1 MNSENRCPMKI
12 PSAVIYGVLLFTIL
26 SRLLPHPM
34 NVTSVGALSLFAGAF
49 LPLRIAW
56 IAPVTALLVGDAV
69 NGFYGLVVMLFVYAG
84 FAVGTMVG
92 RLMLANKRTIINLA
106 ASALISAS
114 IFFVLSNF
122 GMWLSGTYPA
132 TIDGLISCYI
142 RGIPYFRYS
151 LIGDIF
157 YTFLL
162 FGSYELVRLIIG
174 RQLLFRSR

>member
-1 MNSENRCPMKI
+1 MNSDNQDIAKI
-12 PSAVIYGVLLFTIL
+12 PSAVIYGLILFAIL

-34 NVTSVGALSLFAGAF
+34 NITSVGALSLFAGAF
-49 LPLRIAW
+49 LPIRIAW
-56 IAPVTALLVGDAV
+56 IAPVTALLVGDAAS
-69 NGFYGLVVMLFVYAG
+69 GFYHPVVMLFVYGG
-84 FAVGTMVG
+84 FAGGTLIG
-92 RLMLANKRTIINLA
+92 RLMLVNKRTITKLA
-106 ASALISAS
+106 GSAFISAS

-122 GMWLSGTYPA
+122 GMWLSGAYPA
-132 TIDGLISCYI
+132 TIDGLINCYI

-162 FGSYELVRLIIG
+162 FGSYELLRLIMS

>member
-1 MNSENRCPMKI
+1 MNSENQCAVKI
-12 PSAVIYGVLLFTIL
+12 PSAVIYGLILFAIL

-34 NVTSVGALSLFAGAF
+34 NITSVGALSLFAGAF

-69 NGFYGLVVMLFVYAG
+69 SGFYHPIVMLFVYAG
-84 FAVGTMVG
+84 FAIGTLVG
-92 RLMLANKRTIINLA
+92 RWMLANKRTIINLA
-106 ASALISAS
+106 AGALISAS
-114 IFFVLSNF
+114 IFFMLSNF

-132 TIDGLISCYI
+132 TIDGLINCYI

-157 YTFLL
+157 YTYLL
-162 FGSYELVRLIIG
+162 FSSYEL
-174 RQLLFRSR
+174 